1 MTTVPIVTKR
11 ESAPFFRFDLS
22 KINIVTVS
30 DDTDARFGDSC
41 DSEVAVTGGMSDIIL
56 SKDWQVAYIIIDNDA
71 MARDREA
78 YII

>member
-1 MTTVPIVTKR
+1 MTKC
-11 ESAPFFRFDLS
+11 ESAPFFHFDLS
-22 KINIVTVS
+22 KINVVTVS
-30 DDTDARFGDSC
+30 DDADARFGDSR
-41 DSEVAVTGGMSDIIL
+41 DSGVAVTSGMSDIIL